1 MATVRRL
8 ERRRILVMTTLI
20 VVSFRQAKRRV
31 STYRIPI
38 AKTPIR
44 AIFCIRGSWSCASNG
59 IGKMRRVTS
68 VAMFIDA
75 LKNQTASKLRH
86 DPGRS

>member
-1 MATVRRL
+1 
-8 ERRRILVMTTLI
+8 MTTLM
-20 VVSFRQAKRRV
+20 VVSIGNAEADV
-31 STYRIPI
+31 ETYRIPI

-44 AIFCIRGSWSCASNG
+44 AIFWVRGSWSCTSNG

-75 LKNQTASKLRH
+75 LKNQTASKLRQL
-86 DPGRS
+86 PGRSCIQNLATGTQLT